1 MNKKIPSIIY
11 LGYKNG
17 GMKMDGHKITIWNRN
32 KGTITG
38 VRDVVSFDVAEI
50 ILETELGLLS
60 IKGNDLHVKRLTVE
74 KGEVEIDGNVDSFQ
88 YTNKKEKGD
97 SSGGLLNRLFR

>member
-1 MNKKIPSIIY
+1 ME
-11 LGYKNG
+11 
-17 GMKMDGHKITIWNRN
+17 GHKVNIWNRG

-60 IKGNDLHVKRLTVE
+60 VKGDNLHVKRLTVE
-74 KGEVEIDGNVDSFQ
+74 KGEVEIDGSIDGLQ
-88 YTNKKEKGD
+88 YTERKEKS
-97 SSGGLLNRLFR
+97 SSGEGLLGRLFR

>member
-1 MNKKIPSIIY
+1 MEE
-11 LGYKNG
+11 
-17 GMKMDGHKITIWNRN
+17 HKVNIWNRG

-60 IKGNDLHVKRLTVE
+60 IKGDNLHVKRLTVE
-74 KGEVEIDGNVDSFQ
+74 KGEVEIDGSIDGLQ
-88 YTNKKEKGD
+88 YTERKEKS
-97 SSGGLLNRLFR
+97 SSGEGLLGRLFR

>member
-1 MNKKIPSIIY
+1 ME
-11 LGYKNG
+11 
-17 GMKMDGHKITIWNRN
+17 GHKVNIWNRG

-60 IKGNDLHVKRLTVE
+60 IKGDNLHVKRLTVE
-74 KGEVEIDGNVDSFQ
+74 KGEVEIDGNIDGLQ
-88 YTNKKEKGD
+88 YTERKEKS
-97 SSGGLLNRLFR
+97 SSGEGLLGRLFR

>member
-1 MNKKIPSIIY
+1 M
-11 LGYKNG
+11 LGYRNG
-17 GMKMDGHKITIWNRN
+17 GKQVEGHKVNIWNRG

-60 IKGNDLHVKRLTVE
+60 IKGDNLHVKRLTVE
-74 KGEVEIDGNVDSFQ
+74 KGEVEIDGSIDGLQ
-88 YTNKKEKGD
+88 YTERKEKS
-97 SSGGLLNRLFR
+97 SSGEGLLGRLFR

>member
-1 MNKKIPSIIY
+1 ME
-11 LGYKNG
+11 
-17 GMKMDGHKITIWNRN
+17 GHKVNIWNRG

-60 IKGNDLHVKRLTVE
+60 IKGDNLHVKRLTVE
-74 KGEVEIDGNVDSFQ
+74 KGEVEIDGSIDGLQ
-88 YTNKKEKGD
+88 YTERKEKS
-97 SSGGLLNRLFR
+97 SSGEGLLGRLFR

>member
-1 MNKKIPSIIY
+1 ME
-11 LGYKNG
+11 
-17 GMKMDGHKITIWNRN
+17 GHKVNIWNRN

-60 IKGNDLHVKRLTVE
+60 IKGNNLHVKRLTVE
-74 KGEVEIDGNVDSFQ
+74 KGEVEIDGSIDGFQ
-88 YTNKKEKGD
+88 YTEQKEKGA
-97 SSGGLLNRLFR
+97 GGESLLGRLFK

>member
-1 MNKKIPSIIY
+1 ME
-11 LGYKNG
+11 
-17 GMKMDGHKITIWNRN
+17 GHKVNIWNRG

-60 IKGNDLHVKRLTVE
+60 IKGDNLHVKRLTVE
-74 KGEVEIDGNVDSFQ
+74 KGEVEIDGSIDGLQ
-88 YTNKKEKGD
+88 YTERKEK
-97 SSGGLLNRLFR
+97 SSS

>member
-1 MNKKIPSIIY
+1 ME
-11 LGYKNG
+11 
-17 GMKMDGHKITIWNRN
+17 GHKVNIWNRG

-38 VRDVVSFDVAEI
+38 VRDVVSFDVEEI

-74 KGEVEIDGNVDSFQ
+74 KGEVEIDGTIDGLQ
-88 YTNKKEKGD
+88 YTEQKEKGAAGE
-97 SSGGLLNRLFR
+97 SLLGRLFR